1 MRSLSVVVP
10 SRNGREILRRFLPGI
25 LRETERCSGELIV
38 VDDCSTDGTTEF
50 LRREFPG
57 AGVFRRTG
65 APGFCRGVNLGMER
79 ASGSFLLLLNNDTS
93 PEPGSFQGLIDAL
106 EGAPEGTAAAVP
118 SIPRPDG
125 SDDSLFK
132 WAFRRGLAITGQ
144 FSEGEPYPS
153 GACAL
158 WRREAWESLGGL
170 DCRYAPIYWEDTDM
184 GVRMHKKGY
193 GMIRCPNITVRHFHA
208 ATMGGP
214 RRPLPCVRGTASFSW
229 MPTADGAG

>member
-144 FSEGEPYPS
+144 FSEGEPYPPGHAPC
-153 GACAL
+153 GAGRPGNP
-158 WRREAWESLGGL
+158 WGGL
-170 DCRYAPIYWEDTDM
+170 
-184 GVRMHKKGY
+184 
-193 GMIRCPNITVRHFHA
+193 
-208 ATMGGP
+208 
-214 RRPLPCVRGTASFSW
+214 
-229 MPTADGAG
+229 TADTPPSTGRIRTWA